1 MRTKFFHACLAVV
14 LVALAL
20 LQATPPMPVQA
31 AASGS
36 DLVAALNVLRQS
48 KGIAPLKID
57 SALMNSAQGH
67 SDYQASIGAWT
78 HTGSGGST
86 PTSRGAAAGFGGGA
100 AIFVTENVAFLLTSY
115 DVNCIIYTIWSDA
128 LHWNKMLNP
137 RYTHAGAG
145 ATVKGE
151 STYYTLDVATVAG
164 PQGSAAQSASSGP
177 SLQQAQTLQ
186 PTQPLQPT
194 EPLVAPVIVSTPK
207 PDGSIIHPVQLGQ
220 ALITIAKAYGLTV
233 EELKKRNNLTS
244 DFIIVGQKLIIQGSS
259 TPTLSPTITLTPRP
273 STRTATVTRTAT
285 LPPRAT
291 PTATSTATATP
302 PPLIPAL
309 DNLDM
314 KVVGEVILGISA
326 VGLVAVLVSLFIKK
340 KT

>member
-20 LQATPPMPVQA
+20 LQAAPPMPVQA

-36 DLVAALNVLRQS
+36 DLVAALIVLRQS

-67 SDYQASIGAWT
+67 SDYQASIGAFT
-78 HTGSGGST
+78 HTDSGGSI
-86 PTSRGAAAGFGGGA
+86 PTSRGAGAGYGGGA
-100 AIFVTENVAFLLTSY
+100 AIFVSENVAYLLTSY

-128 LHWNKMLNP
+128 LHWNTMLNP

-151 STYYTLDVATVAG
+151 STYYTLDVAYVAG
-164 PQGSAAQSASSGP
+164 PQGSAAQAASSGP
-177 SLQQAQTLQ
+177 SLQQAQT
-186 PTQPLQPT
+186 LQPT

-273 STRTATVTRTAT
+273 PTRTATVTRTAT
-285 LPPRAT
+285 LPLSAT